1 MLKHIT
7 IDSTVETFIQCFI
20 VILKHLLQNYYKIWS
35 KYFLVN
41 DSRVWIINKLLY
53 CLSYFL
59 EIFKNPLQN
68 FLKLLKNCLFFTGSQ
83 WWMNDSI
90 LSFLV
95 LVIRELT
102 FEQANIYNDGSTS
115 AELRVVCRT
124 VKVNKNAAP
133 LADTPVKCPVRKS
146 SR

>member
-53 CLSYFL
+53 WVLLYWVC
-59 EIFKNPLQN
+59 QGN